1 MTNVR
6 QLKKKFNGMRY
17 VNAYHVTNLLN
28 ILMSIFIGNAFNNY
42 TLIRTHYIT
51 FIHTQSL
58 Y

>member
-6 QLKKKFNGMRY
+6 QLNKKFNGMRY

-42 TLIRTHYIT
+42 NKDTLYYI
-51 FIHTQSL
+51 L
-58 Y
+58 YILKVYIK